1 MNGHTKIFLEP
12 ESTTGK
18 IEMRREK
25 KNQHSNTR

>member
-25 KNQHSNTR
+25 KNQTLEY